1 MASGDVGATP
11 KTHSWFGIWAR
22 GPLGGEERREGRTKS
37 GTYDK
42 LVAAAAAAA
51 EIAFTVDHSGTLCSL
66 QVVVDTQWFGI
77 WFMLHLHE
85 FCLKLLLRPYLISE
99 ISPVAP

>member
-1 MASGDVGATP
+1 MDVGSGGWLASGDVGGAAAATP

-22 GPLGGEERREGRTKS
+22 GPLGEREGEGRTNS

-51 EIAFTVDHSGTLCSL
+51 EIAFTVDHSATLC
-66 QVVVDTQWFGI
+66 
-77 WFMLHLHE
+77 
-85 FCLKLLLRPYLISE
+85 R
-99 ISPVAP
+99 SPHSGSTY